1 MWQSR
6 IPRRNF
12 GAVSRSSN
20 LKTCRAGV
28 ATAIAPD
35 AGRERALHVDRDCGA
50 IRVGLRQKDIISEYP
65 PSQADADRE
74 AKLAKMGRC
83 A

>member
-1 MWQSR
+1 MPAESVLYMS
-6 IPRRNF
+6 I
-12 GAVSRSSN
+12 G
-20 LKTCRAGV
+20 
-28 ATAIAPD
+28 IA
-35 AGRERALHVDRDCGA
+35 AQFAF
-50 IRVGLRQKDIISEYP
+50 GLRQKDIISEYP